1 MRLGMTESE
10 VRRMLEKAAN
20 QWIKEESSGDKRGGA
35 GGSGRKRRTAKER
48 SAKAARWW
56 LNLLARQTA
65 ENTAAFS
72 EVELETKGAKMP

>member
-35 GGSGRKRRTAKER
+35 G
-48 SAKAARWW
+48 
-56 LNLLARQTA
+56 
-65 ENTAAFS
+65 
-72 EVELETKGAKMP
+72 EVEDTNKLICFMFVCRK